1 MPVNFISKLPF
12 EGSWMNDK
20 FFDLNSEKQDR
31 MINAALKIF
40 AKNGYKHASTD
51 EIVKEAE
58 ISKGLLFH
66 YFGSKMGLY
75 SFLLDYSVKY
85 MNFEFS
91 RTIGD
96 ETEYFAFLEKQE
108 MAKLNVLRN
117 YPYMNEFIE
126 SSIAE
131 NRSDI
136 DSTGKDAIATYK
148 DTMKSYRAKLSEPEL
163 KEGVDSKQFENI
175 IAYTVKGLTVA
186 CMESEDFRPEQLN
199 KKIVEYLQVFKTLA
213 DK

>member
-1 MPVNFISKLPF
+1 
-12 EGSWMNDK
+12 MNDK

-91 RTIGD
+91 RTIGE
-96 ETEYFAFLEKQE
+96 ETEYFAFLEKLE
-108 MAKLNVLRN
+108 TAKLNVLRN

-126 SSIAE
+126 SAISE

-136 DSTGKDAIATYK
+136 DSTGKEAITTYG
-148 DTMKSYRAKLSEPEL
+148 DTMNRFRARLSEPPLKQGIEL
-163 KEGVDSKQFENI
+163 SQFENI
-175 IAYTVKGLTVA
+175 ITYTVKGLTVA
-186 CMESEDFRPEQLN
+186 SMESDEFRPEQLN
-199 KKIVEYLQVFKTLA
+199 KQIVEYIQVFKKLA
-213 DK
+213 GE

>member
-1 MPVNFISKLPF
+1 MGNRR
-12 EGSWMNDK
+12 MNDK

-51 EIVKEAE
+51 DIVKEAE

-85 MNFEFS
+85 MNFEYS
-91 RTIGD
+91 RTVGE
-96 ETEYFAFLEKQE
+96 ETEYFAFFEKSE
-108 MAKLNVLRN
+108 TAKLNVLRN

-126 SSIAE
+126 SSISE

-136 DSTGKDAIATYK
+136 DATAKEAIATYV
-148 DTMKSYRAKLSEPEL
+148 DTMNRYRSKLTVPAL
-163 KEGVDSKQFENI
+163 KDGIDRKQFENI
-175 IAYTVKGLTVA
+175 ITYTVKGLTVS
-186 CMESEDFRPEQLN
+186 CMEEEDFRPEQLN
-199 KKIVEYLQVFKTLA
+199 RQIVEYLQVFKKLA
-213 DK
+213 GN